1 MAEKSSSKIGSFIKG
16 STILVLSNMC
26 LKAINFFLL
35 PLYTDNLT
43 TEMLGV
49 SDSITNLTGILLPL
63 LTMGLD
69 SAFSAF
75 YFDKEDPDRSKKVFH
90 TLTRFFFMI
99 GFIPILMI
107 AASPLISQILFHQT
121 DYFYIVSFALVSVA
135 FNLWYLPY
143 SLELRLKNKMFLFGL
158 SNLISSLSMILLNV
172 LFVSVLHLG
181 AMSLILSM
189 AIVHCEM
196 LLILL
201 FMVKQKPQKEFYQKS
216 LMKPMLKFAI
226 PLMPMSIMMWILSLS
241 DQYVILSHHGED
253 AVGIYGIG
261 LRFASLLNVVIS
273 AVSVAYTTF
282 AFSSKDD
289 SNAKKMYYYVFNIIS
304 VVLLGVS
311 FTVSLFGKEIVGLMT
326 EHSYHEA
333 YQTLRDL
340 MFAQS
345 LYAMT
350 TIIGYGIYFAKKSIY
365 SLISVS
371 TGAIVN
377 LGLNL
382 ILVPKYGIIAAAL
395 TTLIGYALHYF
406 ITMYF
411 SKKVFPCQYGELKVT
426 LVLICLYAVSY
437 FTSELSLMYK
447 IPIWC
452 ACAGVSLF
460 LFRKVISD
468 VVKFA
473 KEKMKSKKKKPEEE
487 EAVAVEGEA

>member
-1 MAEKSSSKIGSFIKG
+1 MSEKSTSKIGSFIKG
-16 STILVLSNMC
+16 STILVLSNVC

-35 PLYTDNLT
+35 PLYTGNLT
-43 TEMLGV
+43 TEMMGV
-49 SDSITNLTGILLPL
+49 SDAITNLTGILLPL

-90 TLTRFFFMI
+90 TLTRFFFVI

-107 AASPLISQILFHQT
+107 LASPLISQLLFHQT
-121 DYFYIVSFALVSVA
+121 EYFYIVSFALISVS

-201 FMVKQKPQKEFYQKS
+201 FMVKQPPKKEYYDKK
-216 LMKPMLKFAI
+216 LMKPMFKFAI

-241 DQYVILSHHGED
+241 DQYVILSYHGED

-273 AVSVAYTTF
+273 AVAVAYTTF

-289 SNAKKMYYYVFNIIS
+289 DNAKKLYYYVFNIVS
-304 VVLLGVS
+304 VVLLGAS
-311 FTVSLFGKEIVGLMT
+311 FTVSVFGKEIVRLMT
-326 EHSYHEA
+326 ASSYHEA

-377 LGLNL
+377 LCLNL
-382 ILVPKYGIIAAAL
+382 VLVPKYGIIAAAL
-395 TTLIGYALHYF
+395 TTLIGYSLHYF

-426 LVLICLYAVSY
+426 LVLICLYTICY
-437 FTSELSLMYK
+437 FSGEIDLKYK
-447 IPIWC
+447 IAIWVVC
-452 ACAGVSLF
+452 ATVTLI

-468 VVKFA
+468 VLKYA
-473 KEKMKSKKKKPEEE
+473 KSKLKKKKVQPQ
-487 EAVAVEGEA
+487 EAEVEGEA